1 MYFFFKLIY
10 LLIWI
15 ICIIKFCEKIHFSLI
30 YEKFIENYNISK
42 RILFCTSLNW
52 CIIWILSIYNRGK
65 SFQAWLTTRKF
76 KYKPQGNHTQERT
89 TTSCVH
95 ITFFYELSPCGNN
108 SPNTVSCQHHLERF
122 SSGKSYNVKSH
133 SFLNSSPVVTI
144 APTQSHANIVSSDSR
159 QVNLTMLKH
168 SFLNSPPCGNNS
180 PDTVSCQHRLKRF
193 SSGKSY
199 NVKSHSFLNSPS
211 VVTIAQTRSH
221 ASIVSSD
228 SRQVN
233 LTMLNHIHFWT
244 LPLW

>member
-108 SPNTVSCQHHLERF
+108 SPNTVSCQHHL
-122 SSGKSYNVKSH
+122 
-133 SFLNSSPVVTI
+133 
-144 APTQSHANIVSSDSR
+144 
-159 QVNLTMLKH
+159 
-168 SFLNSPPCGNNS
+168 
-180 PDTVSCQHRLKRF
+180 KRF

-199 NVKSHSFLNSPS
+199 NVKSHSFLNSPP
-211 VVTIAQTRSH
+211 VVTIAQTQSH
-221 ASIVSSD
+221 ANIVSSD

-244 LPLW
+244 LPPVVTIAQTQSHASIVSSDSHQVNLTMLNHIHFWTLPLW